1 MQKWKKDH
9 LCKRNQGQ
17 VLSLSPFL
25 HPFTANQTWGPPPLW
40 TPTSHI
46 YCTSPRQMCPP
57 MLCTPSVHT
66 PTPSPFVLLFRSGN
80 IRNISFGCRGS
91 FSKQSCPPHDM
102 VVQHKDYRKFVVD
115 GVERQRFGNVYYHPK
130 LSCIRSKQPAF
141 NPTQLQVSQAA
152 KEQATSLRNQY
163 LQDMMGVC
171 LF

>member
-1 MQKWKKDH
+1 MNIVRA
-9 LCKRNQGQ
+9 CVRVYVCVCVCVCVCGR

-66 PTPSPFVLLFRSGN
+66 PTPSPFILLFRSGN
-80 IRNISFGCRGS
+80 ISTCFGCRGR

-115 GVERQRFGNVYYHPK
+115 GVERQRLAMY
-130 LSCIRSKQPAF
+130 ITIQ
-141 NPTQLQVSQAA
+141 
-152 KEQATSLRNQY
+152 SLA
-163 LQDMMGVC
+163 V
-171 LF
+171 